1 MRLLNI
7 KIKGLALFQKGINI
21 DLTDIVSITGDNASG
36 KTYLLNTLAFV
47 FDFLNSESINHIK
60 TKSIL
65 DNSTKVNITV
75 MYINNENRICKLK
88 SEIIKIEEEE
98 YAVNKESFFIKQ
110 NKYMTAY
117 DFSKYFNN
125 VYIKENESYK
135 WIKQVSSKSVKQAMI
150 YADSAFKRFFKKRVW
165 LS

>member
-7 KIKGLALFQKGINI
+7 KIKGLALLQKGINI

-75 MYINNENRICKLK
+75 MYVNNENRIML
-88 SEIIKIEEEE
+88 IMRIEF
-98 YAVNKESFFIKQ
+98 VN
-110 NKYMTAY
+110 
-117 DFSKYFNN
+117 
-125 VYIKENESYK
+125 
-135 WIKQVSSKSVKQAMI
+135 
-150 YADSAFKRFFKKRVW
+150 
-165 LS
+165 